1 MQIAFIES
9 CPIKSSTGW
18 EDACRAEACGW
29 EGIMVDSQRSD
40 VHDDCRTAVPVKQ
53 GDRQCEM
60 AAATPYLP
68 SLELTLRTDADT
80 PGSSNR
86 QSGQLVAALE

>member
-1 MQIAFIES
+1 MQIAFSES

-29 EGIMVDSQRSD
+29 EGIMVDSQRSH

-68 SLELTLRTDADT
+68 SLELTLRTLDADT
-80 PGSSNR
+80 PAPGTGR
-86 QSGQLVAALE
+86 VANYLQR